1 MFKLLL
7 QYGFEIMGLDES
19 EITNI
24 FKIVSS
30 ILKLGNLNMVP
41 TNNIDGT
48 EGCIIT
54 NDYGKYLYVYTENVL
69 LLVILT

>member
-1 MFKLLL
+1 ML
-7 QYGFEIMGLDES
+7 GFSDS

-24 FKIVSS
+24 FKIISS

-54 NDYGKYLYVYTENVL
+54 NDYGIYL
-69 LLVILT
+69 ILNDLKTNFLKFFSSSYL